1 MSILTYT
8 FFDLFEEMRL
18 QERGFVSEA
27 YRSILDGEW
36 RLGTPLVGCTS
47 GSEVGERDS
56 RLFAALVLKLYD
68 VSERNC
74 DLGC

>member
-18 QERGFVSEA
+18 QECGFVSEA

-36 RLGTPLVGCTS
+36 RLGTPLAGWVRGF
-47 GSEVGERDS
+47 EVGERGI
-56 RLFAALVLKLYD
+56 RLFGARV
-68 VSERNC
+68 
-74 DLGC
+74 